1 MIRRITLSVTLVNKE
16 AFFAWSE
23 ILKRFILPI
32 QQVEILYFNV
42 FQENVIWSFF
52 ILTFFLD
59 DAGELEDIESDKNNE
74 DHNDKEAAT
83 KTATVEATT
92 TSST

>member
-59 DAGELEDIESDKNNE
+59 DAGELEDIESDKNDE